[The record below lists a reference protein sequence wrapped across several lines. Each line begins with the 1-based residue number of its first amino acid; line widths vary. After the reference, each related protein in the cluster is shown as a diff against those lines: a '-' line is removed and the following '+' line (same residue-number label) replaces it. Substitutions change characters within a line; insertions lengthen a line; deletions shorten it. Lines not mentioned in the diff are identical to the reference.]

1 MEVDS
6 VFYTDRSGRVT
17 SNPLLDQLPSYQS
30 LLYRRKSSLTAGS
43 KRRGS
48 SRSRLGSSGSGKWG
62 ISTFKRREEKLK
74 SPTEQRPIRELA
86 KTMAEKRRHNTQ
98 RLEEARELSSWSHMR
113 RSTRRHLRRLK
124 DDVEEWLNSL
134 KLWRGDIHLIE
145 GMFGTGIL
153 SYFSFLRFLVM
164 LNLVIFLLMFSF
176 VMLPIII
183 APSASGNITYNIHD
197 GSECSVYPSSAR
209 RGLVIF
215 HEHITDLLSGG
226 GFLEQTYL
234 FYGYYRADKI
244 HFPNITYNL
253 PLAYLLATLAYL
265 FLSLIWIVKRSATGF
280 KQNLVQDEDR
290 FQSFCNKIFAGW
302 DFCITNANASKLKRS
317 SLLYELKTDLEEERI
332 KQKIADR
339 TRKDK
344 CRIYVIRL
352 ILNLFVIAVLAGCF
366 YSIYV
371 ATIFSQEAQ
380 MNNIKVN
387 FIVDLIYEYLPSI
400 VITLANFITPLLF
413 SIIINYEDYS
423 PAFEIRFTLMRCVFM
438 RLTSIGV
445 LLFSLWSQITK
456 CEEEPCSCGYNHVL
470 YSCWET
476 RVGQEMYKLTIFD
489 FIIIVAVTVFVEFPR
504 KLIVKH
510 CDCGLAKWWG
520 QQEFAI
526 PQNVLEIVYGQTICW
541 IGTFYSPM
549 LPAIC
554 TIKYFFIF
562 YIKKVSLINNCRPAS
577 RPFRAS
583 SSNFFFLGVLLIG
596 LALACLPVT
605 VSVAQINCSQACGPF
620 VHYNTSWE
628 VLPTTVSQLPD
639 GARTLLFALSS
650 EAFAV
655 SFFVVTCLAMFYVI
669 ALAGA
674 HKRVINQLREQLA
687 MEGRDKRF
695 LIQKL
700 CQAQK
705 VSAIRSPVSRSQPR
719 SPSYHTS
726 FSNNFDEGV
735 FLAHPP
741 PDSSTHQLRWCGTG
755 GGVLLLGSTGDTHTD
770 KMLRITIRADIGAI
784 WILFCI
790 TYSQFLTVSSD
801 DIVVACGGFVKSD
814 VEINYSLIEIKL
826 YTKQGSLKYQTDCAP
841 INGYFMIPLYDKGD
855 FVLKIEPPLGWSFEP
870 TSVDLHVDGVSD
882 ICTKEEDIN
891 FVFTGFSVSG
901 TVLSKGHLLGPAGV
915 EVRLS
920 RVGTE
925 EKLQSVVTQP
935 GGKYTFLKVL
945 PGNYDIIAAH
955 PSWTLEQSATS
966 VHVSNANAPAADHLV
981 VGGYDVSGEVRS
993 DGEPMKGVTFLLY
1006 SATVKKE
1013 DVSGCNLS
1021 PVDGADSGDSSLLY
1035 LCSALS
1041 RDDGTFIFPSLA
1053 SGEYTV
1059 VPFYRG
1065 ERITFDVAP
1074 SRMNFKVEHNSLKLE
1089 PIFRVMGFSVT
1100 GRVLNSVGGEGV
1112 PDASVSLNNQIKVI
1126 SKEDGSFRLE
1136 NMTAGTYT
1144 IRVSKDLM
1152 FFEPITVK
1160 IAPNTPQ
1167 LPDIITAGFSVCGQ
1181 ISISRLP
1188 EGMKQ
1193 QGRYKVTL
1201 THREPDKTSSKTM
1214 DSDPQGAFCFQAKPG
1229 DYSVQVLLPD
1239 MEVKAGLAL
1248 QPQALEVSLV
1258 DRPLTD
1264 LLFTQFMASV
1274 SGKVYCLASCDDLS
1288 VTLQPVSRQG
1298 ERRSVALSGSGDTL
1312 SFSFDDVLP
1321 GKYKVSIS
1329 HEEWCWKHK
1338 SMEVEVL
1345 DSDVLGVEFRQIGY
1359 ILRCSLSHAITL
1371 EFFQDGSKPE
1381 NVGVYDLSK
1390 GVNRFCLSKPGVYKV
1405 TPRSCHQ
1412 FEQDFY
1418 TYDTSAPSILTLTAV
1433 RHHMTGLITTDKILD
1448 VTVTI
1453 KSSIESEPA
1462 LVLGPLR
1469 SLEEQRLEQ
1478 QLMEIQLRRQER
1490 ERRAAEE
1497 DGGVRDD
1504 SPPIQEKAD
1513 ELTGPFHYEFSYWA
1527 RAGEKITVTPSSK
1540 ELLFYPPEV
1549 EATIT
1554 GESCPGRLVDIAGRA
1569 GLFLEGKVSPELQGV
1584 EISISE
1590 KGAAAPLITVATNEM
1605 GAYSVG
1611 PLHSD
1616 REYDISA
1623 SKEGFVLSPVEGT
1636 QGDFKAFALA
1646 GVTFKIKSEE
1656 GHPLSGV
1663 LLSLSGGQ
1671 FRSNL
1676 LTQDTGLLTFNN
1688 LSPGQYYFKPM
1699 MKEFRFE
1706 PTSQMIKVEEGQ
1718 NLNIDIT
1725 GIKTAYSCYGAV
1737 QSLSGDAERDVAV
1750 EAVGQG
1756 ECSLYSE
1763 DTVTDEEGRF
1773 RLRGLLPSCKYLIQ
1787 LRAEGNDHIERA
1799 LPSHRAIEVSSND
1812 IEGVNIIAFRQINQ
1826 FDLSGNVHT
1835 SPEHLP
1841 TLSVKLYKID
1851 NLDNPINS
1859 VSLGQSLFF
1868 HFPPLDR
1875 DGEGYVLMLYSTLS
1889 RSQYDFTLPQVSFT
1903 SNGYHKH
1910 ITLTFNPT
1918 RKVPDQD
1925 VAQGSYIALPLTL
1938 LLLLAAYNHE
1948 KVIPL
1953 LLQVVN
1959 RIQGV
1964 RSMAQ
1969 TSGDSAA
1976 LDEAKRQAKRQKA
1989 RRI

>member
-1 MEVDS
+1 
-6 VFYTDRSGRVT
+6 
-17 SNPLLDQLPSYQS
+17 
-30 LLYRRKSSLTAGS
+30 
-43 KRRGS
+43 
-48 SRSRLGSSGSGKWG
+48 
-62 ISTFKRREEKLK
+62 
-74 SPTEQRPIRELA
+74 
-86 KTMAEKRRHNTQ
+86 
-98 RLEEARELSSWSHMR
+98 
-113 RSTRRHLRRLK
+113 
-124 DDVEEWLNSL
+124 
-134 KLWRGDIHLIE
+134 
-145 GMFGTGIL
+145 
-153 SYFSFLRFLVM
+153 
-164 LNLVIFLLMFSF
+164 
-176 VMLPIII
+176 
-183 APSASGNITYNIHD
+183 
-197 GSECSVYPSSAR
+197 
-209 RGLVIF
+209 
-215 HEHITDLLSGG
+215 
-226 GFLEQTYL
+226 
-234 FYGYYRADKI
+234 
-244 HFPNITYNL
+244 
-253 PLAYLLATLAYL
+253 
-265 FLSLIWIVKRSATGF
+265 
-280 KQNLVQDEDR
+280 
-290 FQSFCNKIFAGW
+290 
-302 DFCITNANASKLKRS
+302 
-317 SLLYELKTDLEEERI
+317 
-332 KQKIADR
+332 
-339 TRKDK
+339 
-344 CRIYVIRL
+344 
-352 ILNLFVIAVLAGCF
+352 
-366 YSIYV
+366 
-371 ATIFSQEAQ
+371 
-380 MNNIKVN
+380 
-387 FIVDLIYEYLPSI
+387 
-400 VITLANFITPLLF
+400 
-413 SIIINYEDYS
+413 
-423 PAFEIRFTLMRCVFM
+423 
-438 RLTSIGV
+438 
-445 LLFSLWSQITK
+445 
-456 CEEEPCSCGYNHVL
+456 
-470 YSCWET
+470 
-476 RVGQEMYKLTIFD
+476 
-489 FIIIVAVTVFVEFPR
+489 
-504 KLIVKH
+504 
-510 CDCGLAKWWG
+510 
-520 QQEFAI
+520 
-526 PQNVLEIVYGQTICW
+526 
-541 IGTFYSPM
+541 
-549 LPAIC
+549 
-554 TIKYFFIF
+554 
-562 YIKKVSLINNCRPAS
+562 
-577 RPFRAS
+577 
-583 SSNFFFLGVLLIG
+583 
-596 LALACLPVT
+596 
-605 VSVAQINCSQACGPF
+605 
-620 VHYNTSWE
+620 
-628 VLPTTVSQLPD
+628 
-639 GARTLLFALSS
+639 
-650 EAFAV
+650 
-655 SFFVVTCLAMFYVI
+655 
-669 ALAGA
+669 
-674 HKRVINQLREQLA
+674 
-687 MEGRDKRF
+687 
-695 LIQKL
+695 
-700 CQAQK
+700 
-705 VSAIRSPVSRSQPR
+705 
-719 SPSYHTS
+719 
-726 FSNNFDEGV
+726 
-735 FLAHPP
+735 
-741 PDSSTHQLRWCGTG
+741 
-755 GGVLLLGSTGDTHTD
+755 
-770 KMLRITIRADIGAI
+770 MLRVTIRADMGAL
-784 WILFCI
+784 WVLFCI

-891 FVFTGFSVSG
+891 FVFTGFSVTG

-915 EVRLS
+915 EVKLS

-925 EKLQSVVTQP
+925 EKLQSVVTLP

-945 PGNYDIIAAH
+945 PGQYDITATH
-955 PSWTLEQSATS
+955 PSWNLEQSTTS

-993 DGEPMKGVTFLLY
+993 DGEPMKEVTFLLY
-1006 SATVKKE
+1006 SATVKRE
-1013 DVSGCNLS
+1013 DVSGCNTS
-1021 PVDGADSGDSSLLY
+1021 PVEGADSGDSSLAY

-1041 RDDGTFIFPSLA
+1041 REDGTFVFPSLA

-1100 GRVLNSVGGEGV
+1100 GRVLNTVGGEGV
-1112 PDASVSLNNQIKVI
+1112 PDATVSLNNQIKVI

-1144 IRVSKDLM
+1144 IRVHKELM

-1167 LPDIITAGFSVCGQ
+1167 LPDIVTAGFSVCGQ

-1201 THREPDKTSSKTM
+1201 THQEQDKSSSKTV

-1229 DYSVQVLLPD
+1229 DYSVHVSLPEA
-1239 MEVKAGLAL
+1239 EVKAGLAL
-1248 QPQALEVSLV
+1248 QPQALQVSLV

-1298 ERRSVALSGSGDTL
+1298 ERRAVALSGSSDTL
-1312 SFSFDDVLP
+1312 SFSFDNVLP

-1338 SMEVEVL
+1338 SVEVEVL
-1345 DSDVLGVEFRQIGY
+1345 ESDVLGVEFRQIGY

-1381 NVGVYDLSK
+1381 NVGVYNLSK

-1433 RHHMTGLITTDKILD
+1433 RHHMTGLITTDKLLD

-1469 SLEEQRLEQ
+1469 SLEEQRQEQ
-1478 QLMEIQLRRQER
+1478 QLQEIQLRRQER

-1497 DGGVRDD
+1497 DGGARDD

-1584 EISISE
+1584 EISITE
-1590 KGAAAPLITVATNEM
+1590 RGAVTPFITVATNEM
-1605 GAYSVG
+1605 GTYSVG

-1616 REYDISA
+1616 RQYDISA

-1646 GVTFKIKSEE
+1646 GVTFKIKSED

-1706 PTSQMIKVEEGQ
+1706 PASQMITVEEGQ
-1718 NLNIDIT
+1718 NLSIDIT

-1773 RLRGLLPSCKYLIQ
+1773 RLRGLLPGCRYLIQ

-1799 LPSHRAIEVSSND
+1799 LPQHRAIEVGSSD
-1812 IEGVNIIAFRQINQ
+1812 IDGVNIIAFRQINQ
-1826 FDLSGNVHT
+1826 FDLSGNVQT

-1841 TLSVKLYKID
+1841 TLSVKLYKSD

-1875 DGEGYVLMLYSTLS
+1875 DGESYVLMLHSTLS
-1889 RSQYDFTLPQVSFT
+1889 RSQYDYTLPQVTFT
-1903 SNGYHKH
+1903 SSGYHKH
-1910 ITLTFNPT
+1910 VTLTFNPT

-1969 TSGDSAA
+1969 ASGDSAA

-1989 RRI
+1989 RRT

>member
-1 MEVDS
+1 
-6 VFYTDRSGRVT
+6 
-17 SNPLLDQLPSYQS
+17 
-30 LLYRRKSSLTAGS
+30 
-43 KRRGS
+43 
-48 SRSRLGSSGSGKWG
+48 
-62 ISTFKRREEKLK
+62 
-74 SPTEQRPIRELA
+74 
-86 KTMAEKRRHNTQ
+86 
-98 RLEEARELSSWSHMR
+98 
-113 RSTRRHLRRLK
+113 
-124 DDVEEWLNSL
+124 
-134 KLWRGDIHLIE
+134 
-145 GMFGTGIL
+145 
-153 SYFSFLRFLVM
+153 
-164 LNLVIFLLMFSF
+164 
-176 VMLPIII
+176 
-183 APSASGNITYNIHD
+183 
-197 GSECSVYPSSAR
+197 
-209 RGLVIF
+209 
-215 HEHITDLLSGG
+215 
-226 GFLEQTYL
+226 
-234 FYGYYRADKI
+234 
-244 HFPNITYNL
+244 
-253 PLAYLLATLAYL
+253 
-265 FLSLIWIVKRSATGF
+265 
-280 KQNLVQDEDR
+280 
-290 FQSFCNKIFAGW
+290 
-302 DFCITNANASKLKRS
+302 
-317 SLLYELKTDLEEERI
+317 
-332 KQKIADR
+332 
-339 TRKDK
+339 
-344 CRIYVIRL
+344 
-352 ILNLFVIAVLAGCF
+352 
-366 YSIYV
+366 
-371 ATIFSQEAQ
+371 
-380 MNNIKVN
+380 
-387 FIVDLIYEYLPSI
+387 
-400 VITLANFITPLLF
+400 
-413 SIIINYEDYS
+413 
-423 PAFEIRFTLMRCVFM
+423 
-438 RLTSIGV
+438 
-445 LLFSLWSQITK
+445 
-456 CEEEPCSCGYNHVL
+456 
-470 YSCWET
+470 
-476 RVGQEMYKLTIFD
+476 
-489 FIIIVAVTVFVEFPR
+489 
-504 KLIVKH
+504 
-510 CDCGLAKWWG
+510 
-520 QQEFAI
+520 
-526 PQNVLEIVYGQTICW
+526 
-541 IGTFYSPM
+541 
-549 LPAIC
+549 
-554 TIKYFFIF
+554 
-562 YIKKVSLINNCRPAS
+562 
-577 RPFRAS
+577 
-583 SSNFFFLGVLLIG
+583 
-596 LALACLPVT
+596 
-605 VSVAQINCSQACGPF
+605 
-620 VHYNTSWE
+620 
-628 VLPTTVSQLPD
+628 
-639 GARTLLFALSS
+639 
-650 EAFAV
+650 
-655 SFFVVTCLAMFYVI
+655 
-669 ALAGA
+669 
-674 HKRVINQLREQLA
+674 
-687 MEGRDKRF
+687 
-695 LIQKL
+695 
-700 CQAQK
+700 
-705 VSAIRSPVSRSQPR
+705 
-719 SPSYHTS
+719 
-726 FSNNFDEGV
+726 
-735 FLAHPP
+735 
-741 PDSSTHQLRWCGTG
+741 
-755 GGVLLLGSTGDTHTD
+755 
-770 KMLRITIRADIGAI
+770 MLRITIRADVGAL
-784 WILFCI
+784 WVLFCI
-790 TYSQFLTVSSD
+790 TYSNFLTVSSE

-915 EVRLS
+915 EVKLTLA
-920 RVGTE
+920 GTE

-945 PGNYDIIAAH
+945 PGNYDITAAH
-955 PSWTLEQSATS
+955 PSWTLEQSTTS
-966 VHVSNANAPAADHLV
+966 VLVSNANAPAADHLV

-993 DGEPMKGVTFLLY
+993 DGEPMKEVTFLLY
-1006 SATVKKE
+1006 SAAVKKE
-1013 DVSGCNLS
+1013 
-1021 PVDGADSGDSSLLY
+1021 
-1035 LCSALS
+1035 
-1041 RDDGTFIFPSLA
+1041 
-1053 SGEYTV
+1053 

-1112 PDASVSLNNQIKVI
+1112 SDATVSLNNQIKVL

-1144 IRVSKDLM
+1144 IRVSKELM

-1181 ISISRLP
+1181 ISISHLP

-1193 QGRYKVTL
+1193 QGRYKVSL
-1201 THREPDKTSSKTM
+1201 TPPGQDSAASRTI

-1229 DYSVQVLLPD
+1229 DYSVHVSLPEA
-1239 MEVKAGLAL
+1239 EVKAGLAL

-1258 DRPLTD
+1258 DQPLTD

-1298 ERRSVALSGSGDTL
+1298 ERRTVSLPGNSDIL

-1321 GKYKVSIS
+1321 GKYKVSIT

-1338 SMEVEVL
+1338 SIEVEVL
-1345 DSDVLGVEFRQIGY
+1345 DSDVVGVEFRQIGY

-1381 NVGVYDLSK
+1381 NVGVYNLSK

-1418 TYDTSAPSILTLTAV
+1418 TYDTSAPAILTLTAV

-1469 SLEEQRLEQ
+1469 SLEEQRQEQ
-1478 QLMEIQLRRQER
+1478 QLQEIQLRRQER

-1497 DGGVRDD
+1497 DGGARDD

-1513 ELTGPFHYEFSYWA
+1513 DLTGPFHYEFSYWA

-1584 EISISE
+1584 EISITE
-1590 KGAAAPLITVATNEM
+1590 RGTAAPLITVATNEM

-1616 REYDISA
+1616 RQYDISA

-1636 QGDFKAFALA
+1636 LGDFKAFALA
-1646 GVTFKIKSEE
+1646 GVTFKIKSED
-1656 GHPLSGV
+1656 GIPLSGV

-1676 LTQDTGLLTFNN
+1676 VTQDTGLLTFNN

-1706 PTSQMIKVEEGQ
+1706 PASQMITVEEGQ
-1718 NLNIDIT
+1718 SLNIDIT

-1773 RLRGLLPSCKYLIQ
+1773 RLRGLLPGCKYLIQ

-1799 LPSHRAIEVSSND
+1799 LPQHRAIEVGSND

-1835 SPEHLP
+1835 SPEHLA
-1841 TLSVKLYKID
+1841 TLSVKLYKSD

-1868 HFPPLDR
+1868 NFPPLDR
-1875 DGEGYVLMLYSTLS
+1875 DGESYVLMLYSTLS
-1889 RSQYDFTLPQVSFT
+1889 RSQYDFTLPQVTFT

-1910 ITLTFNPT
+1910 VTLTFNPT

-1953 LLQVVN
+1953 LLQMVN

-1969 TSGDSAA
+1969 VSGDNAA

-1989 RRI
+1989 RRT

>member
-6 VFYTDRSGRVT
+6 VFYTDRSGRVS

-30 LLYRRKSSLTAGS
+30 LLYRRKSSTAGT
-43 KRRGS
+43 KRRSS
-48 SRSRLGSSGSGKWG
+48 SRGRIGSSGSGKWG
-62 ISTFKRREEKLK
+62 VGTISRRQEKQKSQTEE
-74 SPTEQRPIRELA
+74 RPIRELPR
-86 KTMAEKRRHNTQ
+86 TMAEKRRDNTQ
-98 RLEEARELSSWSHMR
+98 RLEEDRELSSWKQLEH
-113 RSTRRHLRRLK
+113 STCRHLRRLR
-124 DDVEEWLNSL
+124 DDVHQWLGSL

-164 LNLVIFLLMFSF
+164 LNLIIFVLMFSF
-176 VMLPIII
+176 VILPIII
-183 APSASGNITYNIHD
+183 APNVSGNITYNLNL

-244 HFPNITYNL
+244 HFSNSTYNL
-253 PLAYLLATLAYL
+253 PLAYLLVTIAYL
-265 FLSLIWIVKRSATGF
+265 FFSLIWIVKRSATGF
-280 KQNLVQDEDR
+280 KRNLVQDEDR

-302 DFCITNANASKLKRS
+302 DFCITNENAVRLKRS
-317 SLLYELKTDLEEERI
+317 SLLYELRTDLEEERI
-332 KQKIADR
+332 KQKIAER
-339 TRKDK
+339 TRKER
-344 CRIYVIRL
+344 CRIYLIRL
-352 ILNLFVIAVLAGCF
+352 ILNLFVIGVLIGCF
-366 YSIYV
+366 YSIYR
-371 ATIFSQEAQ
+371 ATIFSQKVQ
-380 MNNIKVN
+380 MDNNKDN

-413 SIIINYEDYS
+413 SAIINYEDYS

-456 CEEEPCSCGYNHVL
+456 CEKEPCLCGYNHVL

-489 FIIIVAVTVFVEFPR
+489 FIIIFAVTVFVEFPR
-504 KLIVKH
+504 KLIVQH
-510 CDCGLAKWWG
+510 CDCGLAKWFG

-554 TIKYFFIF
+554 TMKYFFIF
-562 YIKKVSLINNCRPAS
+562 YIKKVSLMNNCRPAT

-583 SSNFFFLGVLLIG
+583 SSNFFFLVVLLIG
-596 LALACLPVT
+596 LALACLPVSF
-605 VSVAQINCSQACGPF
+605 SVAQINSSQACGPF
-620 VHYNTSWE
+620 VNYTTSWE
-628 VLPTTVSQLPD
+628 VLPNTVSELPH
-639 GARTLLFALSS
+639 GIKTLLFALSS

-655 SFFVVTCLAMFYVI
+655 SFFVVTCLIMFYVI

-674 HKRVINQLREQLA
+674 HKRVINQLREQLVV
-687 MEGRDKRF
+687 EGRDKRF

-700 CQAQK
+700 CQAQRLT
-705 VSAIRSPVSRSQPR
+705 AIKSPGSKSQPR

-726 FSNNFDEGV
+726 FSNNFNESV
-735 FLAHPP
+735 FLAHSP
-741 PDSSTHQLRWCGTG
+741 PDSSTHRP
-755 GGVLLLGSTGDTHTD
+755 LLGA
-770 KMLRITIRADIGAI
+770 LRSASD
-784 WILFCI
+784 
-790 TYSQFLTVSSD
+790 SSSA
-801 DIVVACGGFVKSD
+801 VVACGGFVKSD

-901 TVLSKGHLLGPAGV
+901 TVLSKGHPLGPAGV
-915 EVRLS
+915 EVKLT
-920 RVGTE
+920 RVGTG
-925 EKLQSVVTQP
+925 EKLQSVVTKP

-945 PGNYDIIAAH
+945 PGNYDITASH

-966 VHVSNANAPAADHLV
+966 VVVSNANAPAAENLV

-993 DGEPMKGVTFLLY
+993 DGEPMKEVTFLLY
-1006 SATVKKE
+1006 SATVQKE
-1013 DVSGCNLS
+1013 DVGGCNTS
-1021 PVDGADSGDSSLLY
+1021 PVEGADPGDSSLLY

-1041 RDDGTFIFPSLA
+1041 REDGTFVFLSLA

-1100 GRVLNSVGGEGV
+1100 GRVLNSDGGEGV
-1112 PDASVSLNNQIKVI
+1112 PDATVSLNNQIKVI
-1126 SKEDGSFRLE
+1126 SNEEGSFRLE

-1144 IRVSKDLM
+1144 IRVTKELM

-1181 ISISRLP
+1181 ISVSRLP

-1201 THREPDKTSSKTM
+1201 TQQGQDKASSKTV

-1229 DYSVQVLLPD
+1229 DYSVHVSLPEA
-1239 MEVKAGLAL
+1239 EVKAGLAL

-1298 ERRSVALSGSGDTL
+1298 ERRTVALSGSNDIL
-1312 SFSFDDVLP
+1312 SFSLEDVLP
-1321 GKYKVSIS
+1321 GKYKVSIT

-1345 DSDVLGVEFRQIGY
+1345 DSDVVGVEFRQIGY

-1381 NVGVYDLSK
+1381 NVGVYNLSK

-1448 VTVTI
+1448 VTITI

-1462 LVLGPLR
+1462 L
-1469 SLEEQRLEQ
+1469 
-1478 QLMEIQLRRQER
+1478 ER

-1497 DGGVRDD
+1497 EGGARDD
-1504 SPPIQEKAD
+1504 SPPIQEKAGD
-1513 ELTGPFHYEFSYWA
+1513 LTGPFHYEFSYWA

-1569 GLFLEGKVSPELQGV
+1569 GLFLAGKVSPELQGV
-1584 EISISE
+1584 EISITE
-1590 KGAAAPLITVATNEM
+1590 RGAAAPLITVGTNEM

-1616 REYDISA
+1616 RQYDISA

-1636 QGDFKAFALA
+1636 VGDFKAFALA
-1646 GVTFKIKSEE
+1646 GVTFKIRSED
-1656 GHPLSGV
+1656 GIPLSGV

-1706 PTSQMIKVEEGQ
+1706 PASQMIAVEEGQ
-1718 NLNIDIT
+1718 NLSIDIT

-1750 EAVGQG
+1750 EAVGQAD
-1756 ECSLYSE
+1756 CSIYSE

-1773 RLRGLLPSCKYLIQ
+1773 RLRGLLPGCKYLIQ

-1799 LPSHRAIEVSSND
+1799 LPQYRAVEVGSND

-1835 SPEHLP
+1835 SPEHLA
-1841 TLSVKLYKID
+1841 TLSVKLYKSD
-1851 NLDNPINS
+1851 NMDNPINS
-1859 VSLGQSLFF
+1859 ISLGQSLFF
-1868 HFPPLDR
+1868 NFPPLDR
-1875 DGEGYVLMLYSTLS
+1875 DGE
-1889 RSQYDFTLPQVSFT
+1889 
-1903 SNGYHKH
+1903 
-1910 ITLTFNPT
+1910 
-1918 RKVPDQD
+1918 
-1925 VAQGSYIALPLTL
+1925 
-1938 LLLLAAYNHE
+1938 
-1948 KVIPL
+1948 
-1953 LLQVVN
+1953 
-1959 RIQGV
+1959 
-1964 RSMAQ
+1964 
-1969 TSGDSAA
+1969 
-1976 LDEAKRQAKRQKA
+1976 
-1989 RRI
+1989 

>member
-6 VFYTDRSGRVT
+6 VFYTDRNGPVT

-30 LLYRRKSSLTAGS
+30 LLYRRKPSAGGS
-43 KRRGS
+43 KRRHS
-48 SRSRLGSSGSGKWG
+48 SRGRLGSSGSGKWVANT
-62 ISTFKRREEKLK
+62 ISRQEEKQKLEVK
-74 SPTEQRPIRELA
+74 PIRELA
-86 KTMAEKRRHNTQ
+86 KPMAEKRRDNTQ
-98 RLEEARELSSWSHMR
+98 RLAETQELSSWSQFR
-113 RSTRRHLRRLK
+113 RSARRFLRRFK
-124 DDVEEWLNSL
+124 EDGEEWLDSV
-134 KLWRGDIHLIE
+134 KLWRSDIHLIE
-145 GMFGTGIL
+145 GMFGTGIQ

-164 LNLVIFLLMFSF
+164 LNLIIFLLMFSF
-176 VMLPIII
+176 VMLPIIV
-183 APSASGNITYNIHD
+183 APHATGNISYNQND
-197 GSECSVYPSSAR
+197 GSACSVYPSSAR

-215 HEHITDLLSGG
+215 HEHIADLLSGG

-244 HFPNITYNL
+244 VFPNATYNL
-253 PLAYLLATLAYL
+253 ALAYLLVTVAYL

-280 KQNLVQDEDR
+280 KRNLVQDADR

-302 DFCITNANASKLKRS
+302 DFCITNENAAKLKRS
-317 SLLYELKTDLEEERI
+317 SLLYELRTDLEEERI

-339 TRKDK
+339 TRKEK
-344 CRIYVIRL
+344 CRIYLIRL
-352 ILNLFVIAVLAGCF
+352 LLNLFVIAVLAACF
-366 YSIYV
+366 YSIYM
-371 ATIFSQEAQ
+371 ATIFSQQEQ
-380 MNNIKVN
+380 MNNIKEN
-387 FIVDLIYEYLPSI
+387 FLVDLIYEYLPSI
-400 VITLANFITPLLF
+400 VITMANFITPLLF
-413 SIIINYEDYS
+413 SVIISFEDYS

-456 CEEEPCSCGYNHVL
+456 CKEESCICGYNHLL

-489 FIIIVAVTVFVEFPR
+489 FIIIAAATIFVEFPR
-504 KLIVKH
+504 KLIVRH

-562 YIKKVSLINNCRPAS
+562 YIKKVSLINNCRPAT

-583 SSNFFFLGVLLIG
+583 SSHFFFLGVLLIG
-596 LALACLPVT
+596 LALACLPVI
-605 VSVAQINCSQACGPF
+605 VSVAHLNCSQACGPF
-620 VHYNTSWE
+620 VNYTTSWE
-628 VLPTTVSQLPD
+628 VLPTTVSELPK
-639 GARTLLFALSS
+639 GLQSLLNALSS

-674 HKRVINQLREQLA
+674 HKRVINQLREQLV

-705 VSAIRSPVSRSQPR
+705 VAAVRSPVSNPR
-719 SPSYHTS
+719 SSSSSSYHTS
-726 FSNNFDEGV
+726 FSNNFNERL
-735 FLAHPP
+735 FLAHPT
-741 PDSSTHQLRWCGTG
+741 PDSATHRLSWGGTG
-755 GGVLLLGSTGDTHTD
+755 GSVLLLGSATD
-770 KMLRITIRADIGAI
+770 QSAKMLRITIRADFGAL
-784 WILFCI
+784 WVLLCI
-790 TYSQFLTVSSD
+790 TYSQFMTASSD

-841 INGYFMIPLYDKGD
+841 INGYFMIPIYDKGD
-855 FVLKIEPPLGWSFEP
+855 FLLKIEPPLGWSFEP

-891 FVFTGFSVSG
+891 FVFTGFSVTG

-915 EVRLS
+915 EVLLTRA
-920 RVGTE
+920 GTE
-925 EKLQSVVTQP
+925 EKLQSVVTQS
-935 GGKYTFLKVL
+935 GGKYTFVQVL
-945 PGNYDIIAAH
+945 PGNYDITAAH
-955 PSWTLEQSATS
+955 PSWTLEKSATS
-966 VHVSNANAPAADHLV
+966 VYVSNANAPAADHLV
-981 VGGYDVSGEVRS
+981 VGGYDVTGEVRS
-993 DGEPMKGVTFLLY
+993 DGEPMKEVTFLLY

-1013 DVSGCNLS
+1013 DVSGCNAS
-1021 PVDGADSGDSSLLY
+1021 PVERADAGDSSLSY
-1035 LCSALS
+1035 ICSALS
-1041 RDDGTFIFPSLA
+1041 QDDGTFAFPSLA

-1074 SRMNFKVEHNSLKLE
+1074 SRMDFKVEHNSLKLE

-1100 GRVLNSVGGEGV
+1100 GRVLHGLEGEGV
-1112 PDASVSLNNQIKVI
+1112 PDASVSINNQIKVTTR
-1126 SKEDGSFRLE
+1126 EDGSFRLE

-1144 IRVSKDLM
+1144 IRVNKELM

-1160 IAPNTPQ
+1160 IAPSTPQ

-1181 ISISRLP
+1181 ISLSRLP

-1201 THREPDKTSSKTM
+1201 KHQDQDKTSRKTVE
-1214 DSDPQGAFCFQAKPG
+1214 SDPQGVFCFQAKPG
-1229 DYSVQVLLPD
+1229 DYSVHVSLPESE
-1239 MEVKAGLAL
+1239 MKAGLAL
-1248 QPQALEVSLV
+1248 QPQELQVSLV

-1274 SGKVYCLASCDDLS
+1274 SGKVHCLASCDDLS

-1298 ERRSVALSGSGDTL
+1298 ERRSVTLPGSGDTL
-1312 SFSFDDVLP
+1312 SFSFDNVLP

-1338 SMEVEVL
+1338 SVEVDVL
-1345 DSDVLGVEFRQIGY
+1345 DADVLGVEFRQIGY

-1381 NVGVYDLSK
+1381 NVGVYNLSK

-1433 RHHMTGLITTDKILD
+1433 RHHMTGIITTDKRLD
-1448 VTVTI
+1448 VTITI

-1469 SLEEQRLEQ
+1469 SLEEQRHEQ
-1478 QLMEIQLRRQER
+1478 QLHEIDMRRQER

-1497 DGGVRDD
+1497 DGGARDD
-1504 SPPIQEKAD
+1504 GPPIQEKAD
-1513 ELTGPFHYEFSYWA
+1513 ELTGPFHYDFSHWA

-1554 GESCPGRLVDIAGRA
+1554 GESCPGRLVEIVGRA
-1569 GLFLEGKVSPELQGV
+1569 GLFLAGKVTPELQGV

-1590 KGAAAPLITVATNEM
+1590 RGSSTPLITVATNEL

-1616 REYDISA
+1616 RQYDIGA

-1646 GVTFKIKSEE
+1646 GVTFMIKSED
-1656 GHPLSGV
+1656 GVPLAGV
-1663 LLSLSGGQ
+1663 LLSLSGAQ

-1706 PTSQMIKVEEGQ
+1706 PASQMITVEEGQ
-1718 NLNIDIT
+1718 SLSIDVT

-1750 EAVGQG
+1750 EAVGQD

-1773 RLRGLLPSCKYLIQ
+1773 RLRGLLPGCKYLVQ

-1799 LPSHRAIEVSSND
+1799 LPQHRSVEVGSSD
-1812 IEGVNIIAFRQINQ
+1812 IEGVNIIAFRQISQ

-1835 SPEHLP
+1835 SPEYLP
-1841 TLSVKLYKID
+1841 TLSVKLYRSD
-1851 NLDNPINS
+1851 NPDNPIHS

-1875 DGEGYVLMLYSTLS
+1875 DGETFVLMLYSTLS
-1889 RSQYDFTLPQVSFT
+1889 RTQYDFTLPQVTFT
-1903 SNGYHKH
+1903 SSGYHKH

-1953 LLQVVN
+1953 LLQAAS

-1964 RSMAQ
+1964 RTMAQ
-1969 TSGDSAA
+1969 ASGDGAA
-1976 LDEAKRQAKRQKA
+1976 LEDAKRQAKRQKA
-1989 RRI
+1989 RRT

>member
-1 MEVDS
+1 MCHF
-6 VFYTDRSGRVT
+6 VF
-17 SNPLLDQLPSYQS
+17 Q
-30 LLYRRKSSLTAGS
+30 
-43 KRRGS
+43 
-48 SRSRLGSSGSGKWG
+48 
-62 ISTFKRREEKLK
+62 
-74 SPTEQRPIRELA
+74 
-86 KTMAEKRRHNTQ
+86 
-98 RLEEARELSSWSHMR
+98 
-113 RSTRRHLRRLK
+113 
-124 DDVEEWLNSL
+124 
-134 KLWRGDIHLIE
+134 
-145 GMFGTGIL
+145 
-153 SYFSFLRFLVM
+153 
-164 LNLVIFLLMFSF
+164 
-176 VMLPIII
+176 
-183 APSASGNITYNIHD
+183 
-197 GSECSVYPSSAR
+197 
-209 RGLVIF
+209 
-215 HEHITDLLSGG
+215 
-226 GFLEQTYL
+226 
-234 FYGYYRADKI
+234 
-244 HFPNITYNL
+244 
-253 PLAYLLATLAYL
+253 
-265 FLSLIWIVKRSATGF
+265 
-280 KQNLVQDEDR
+280 
-290 FQSFCNKIFAGW
+290 
-302 DFCITNANASKLKRS
+302 
-317 SLLYELKTDLEEERI
+317 
-332 KQKIADR
+332 
-339 TRKDK
+339 
-344 CRIYVIRL
+344 
-352 ILNLFVIAVLAGCF
+352 
-366 YSIYV
+366 
-371 ATIFSQEAQ
+371 
-380 MNNIKVN
+380 
-387 FIVDLIYEYLPSI
+387 
-400 VITLANFITPLLF
+400 
-413 SIIINYEDYS
+413 
-423 PAFEIRFTLMRCVFM
+423 
-438 RLTSIGV
+438 
-445 LLFSLWSQITK
+445 
-456 CEEEPCSCGYNHVL
+456 
-470 YSCWET
+470 
-476 RVGQEMYKLTIFD
+476 
-489 FIIIVAVTVFVEFPR
+489 
-504 KLIVKH
+504 
-510 CDCGLAKWWG
+510 
-520 QQEFAI
+520 
-526 PQNVLEIVYGQTICW
+526 
-541 IGTFYSPM
+541 
-549 LPAIC
+549 
-554 TIKYFFIF
+554 
-562 YIKKVSLINNCRPAS
+562 
-577 RPFRAS
+577 
-583 SSNFFFLGVLLIG
+583 
-596 LALACLPVT
+596 
-605 VSVAQINCSQACGPF
+605 
-620 VHYNTSWE
+620 
-628 VLPTTVSQLPD
+628 
-639 GARTLLFALSS
+639 
-650 EAFAV
+650 
-655 SFFVVTCLAMFYVI
+655 
-669 ALAGA
+669 
-674 HKRVINQLREQLA
+674 
-687 MEGRDKRF
+687 EGRDKRF

-700 CQAQK
+700 CQAQRL
-705 VSAIRSPVSRSQPR
+705 SAVKSP
-719 SPSYHTS
+719 
-726 FSNNFDEGV
+726 
-735 FLAHPP
+735 
-741 PDSSTHQLRWCGTG
+741 
-755 GGVLLLGSTGDTHTD
+755 
-770 KMLRITIRADIGAI
+770 
-784 WILFCI
+784 
-790 TYSQFLTVSSD
+790 FLTVSSD

-901 TVLSKGHLLGPAGV
+901 M
-915 EVRLS
+915 VRFVHNLM
-920 RVGTE
+920 
-925 EKLQSVVTQP
+925 SVITQP
-935 GGKYTFLKVL
+935 GGKYTFFKVL
-945 PGNYDIIAAH
+945 PGNYDITASH

-966 VHVSNANAPAADHLV
+966 VHVSNANAPATDHLV

-993 DGEPMKGVTFLLY
+993 DGEPMKEVTFLLY
-1006 SATVKKE
+1006 SATVKRE
-1013 DVSGCNLS
+1013 DVSGCNTS
-1021 PVDGADSGDSSLLY
+1021 PVEGADSGDSSLVY

-1041 RDDGTFIFPSLA
+1041 REDGTFIFPSLA

-1112 PDASVSLNNQIKVI
+1112 SDATVSLNNQIKVV

-1144 IRVSKDLM
+1144 IRVNKDLM

-1201 THREPDKTSSKTM
+1201 THQNQDKASSRTI

-1229 DYSVQVLLPD
+1229 DYSVHVSLPEA
-1239 MEVKAGLAL
+1239 EVK
-1248 QPQALEVSLV
+1248 EVSLV
-1258 DRPLTD
+1258 DQPLTD

-1298 ERRSVALSGSGDTL
+1298 ERRMVALSGSSDIL
-1312 SFSFDDVLP
+1312 SFSFDNVLP

-1345 DSDVLGVEFRQIGY
+1345 DSDIVGVEFRQIGY

-1381 NVGVYDLSK
+1381 NVGMYNLSK

-1469 SLEEQRLEQ
+1469 SLEEQRQEQ
-1478 QLMEIQLRRQER
+1478 QLQEIQLRRQER
-1490 ERRAAEE
+1490 S
-1497 DGGVRDD
+1497 VV
-1504 SPPIQEKAD
+1504 PPIQEKAD

-1540 ELLFYPPEV
+1540 ELLFYPPEI

-1554 GESCPGRLVDIAGRA
+1554 GESCPGRLVDITGRA

-1584 EISISE
+1584 EISITE
-1590 KGAAAPLITVATNEM
+1590 RGAATPLITVATNEM

-1616 REYDISA
+1616 RQYDISA

-1646 GVTFKIKSEE
+1646 GVTFKIKSED
-1656 GHPLSGV
+1656 GQPLSGV

-1706 PTSQMIKVEEGQ
+1706 PASQMITVEEGQ
-1718 NLNIDIT
+1718 NLSIDIT

-1773 RLRGLLPSCKYLIQ
+1773 RLRGLLPGCKYLIQ

-1799 LPSHRAIEVSSND
+1799 LPQHRAIEVGSSD

-1826 FDLSGNVHT
+1826 FDLSGNVIT
-1835 SPEHLP
+1835 TPEHLP
-1841 TLSVKLYKID
+1841 TLSVKLYKSD

-1875 DGEGYVLMLYSTLS
+1875 DGETYVLMLYSTLS

-1903 SNGYHKH
+1903 STGYHKH
-1910 ITLTFNPT
+1910 VTLTFNPT

-1953 LLQVVN
+1953 LLQVMN

-1969 TSGDSAA
+1969 TSGESAA

-1989 RRI
+1989 RRT

>member
-1 MEVDS
+1 MTGS
-6 VFYTDRSGRVT
+6 IT
-17 SNPLLDQLPSYQS
+17 SQS
-30 LLYRRKSSLTAGS
+30 
-43 KRRGS
+43 
-48 SRSRLGSSGSGKWG
+48 
-62 ISTFKRREEKLK
+62 E
-74 SPTEQRPIRELA
+74 
-86 KTMAEKRRHNTQ
+86 
-98 RLEEARELSSWSHMR
+98 
-113 RSTRRHLRRLK
+113 
-124 DDVEEWLNSL
+124 
-134 KLWRGDIHLIE
+134 
-145 GMFGTGIL
+145 
-153 SYFSFLRFLVM
+153 
-164 LNLVIFLLMFSF
+164 
-176 VMLPIII
+176 
-183 APSASGNITYNIHD
+183 
-197 GSECSVYPSSAR
+197 
-209 RGLVIF
+209 
-215 HEHITDLLSGG
+215 
-226 GFLEQTYL
+226 
-234 FYGYYRADKI
+234 
-244 HFPNITYNL
+244 
-253 PLAYLLATLAYL
+253 
-265 FLSLIWIVKRSATGF
+265 
-280 KQNLVQDEDR
+280 
-290 FQSFCNKIFAGW
+290 
-302 DFCITNANASKLKRS
+302 
-317 SLLYELKTDLEEERI
+317 
-332 KQKIADR
+332 
-339 TRKDK
+339 
-344 CRIYVIRL
+344 
-352 ILNLFVIAVLAGCF
+352 
-366 YSIYV
+366 
-371 ATIFSQEAQ
+371 
-380 MNNIKVN
+380 
-387 FIVDLIYEYLPSI
+387 
-400 VITLANFITPLLF
+400 
-413 SIIINYEDYS
+413 
-423 PAFEIRFTLMRCVFM
+423 
-438 RLTSIGV
+438 
-445 LLFSLWSQITK
+445 
-456 CEEEPCSCGYNHVL
+456 
-470 YSCWET
+470 
-476 RVGQEMYKLTIFD
+476 
-489 FIIIVAVTVFVEFPR
+489 
-504 KLIVKH
+504 
-510 CDCGLAKWWG
+510 
-520 QQEFAI
+520 
-526 PQNVLEIVYGQTICW
+526 
-541 IGTFYSPM
+541 
-549 LPAIC
+549 
-554 TIKYFFIF
+554 
-562 YIKKVSLINNCRPAS
+562 
-577 RPFRAS
+577 
-583 SSNFFFLGVLLIG
+583 
-596 LALACLPVT
+596 
-605 VSVAQINCSQACGPF
+605 
-620 VHYNTSWE
+620 
-628 VLPTTVSQLPD
+628 
-639 GARTLLFALSS
+639 
-650 EAFAV
+650 
-655 SFFVVTCLAMFYVI
+655 
-669 ALAGA
+669 
-674 HKRVINQLREQLA
+674 
-687 MEGRDKRF
+687 
-695 LIQKL
+695 
-700 CQAQK
+700 
-705 VSAIRSPVSRSQPR
+705 
-719 SPSYHTS
+719 
-726 FSNNFDEGV
+726 
-735 FLAHPP
+735 PP
-741 PDSSTHQLRWCGTG
+741 PQP
-755 GGVLLLGSTGDTHTD
+755 VN
-770 KMLRITIRADIGAI
+770 M
-784 WILFCI
+784 
-790 TYSQFLTVSSD
+790 FLTVSSD

-814 VEINYSLIEIKL
+814 VEINYSLIE
-826 YTKQGSLKYQTDCAP
+826 
-841 INGYFMIPLYDKGD
+841 GD

-870 TSVDLHVDGVSD
+870 TSVDLHVDGVND

-901 TVLSKGHLLGPAGV
+901 TVLSKGHLMGPAGV
-915 EVRLS
+915 EVKLS
-920 RVGTE
+920 RVETE
-925 EKLQSVVTQP
+925 EKLQTVVTQP
-935 GGKYTFLKVL
+935 GGKYTFFKVL
-945 PGNYDIIAAH
+945 PGNYDITASH
-955 PSWTLEQSATS
+955 PSWTLEQSTTS
-966 VHVSNANAPAADHLV
+966 VHVSNANAPAAAHLV

-993 DGEPMKGVTFLLY
+993 DGEPMKEVTFLLY

-1013 DVSGCNLS
+1013 DISGCNTS
-1021 PVDGADSGDSSLLY
+1021 PVEGADSGDSALVY

-1041 RDDGTFIFPSLA
+1041 REDGTFSFPSLA

-1112 PDASVSLNNQIKVI
+1112 PDATVSINNQIKVLT
-1126 SKEDGSFRLE
+1126 KEDGSFRLE

-1144 IRVSKDLM
+1144 IRVNKELM
-1152 FFEPITVK
+1152 LFDPITVK

-1201 THREPDKTSSKTM
+1201 THQGQDRASRTI
-1214 DSDPQGAFCFQAKPG
+1214 DSDPQGGFCFQTKPG
-1229 DYSVQVLLPD
+1229 DYSVHVTLPD
-1239 MEVKAGLAL
+1239 AEVKAGLAL
-1248 QPQALEVSLV
+1248 QPHALEVSLV

-1274 SGKVYCLASCDDLS
+1274 SGKIYCLASCDDLS

-1298 ERRSVALSGSGDTL
+1298 ERRAVALSGSSDIL
-1312 SFSFDDVLP
+1312 SFSFPNILP

-1381 NVGVYDLSK
+1381 NVGVYNLSK

-1418 TYDTSAPSILTLTAV
+1418 TYDTAQYPHPYRCTASHDCHHQCPPPMSV
-1433 RHHMTGLITTDKILD
+1433 R
-1448 VTVTI
+1448 
-1453 KSSIESEPA
+1453 SSIESEPA

-1478 QLMEIQLRRQER
+1478 QLQEIQLRRQER

-1497 DGGVRDD
+1497 DTD
-1504 SPPIQEKAD
+1504 SPPIQEKPD

-1554 GESCPGRLVDIAGRA
+1554 GESCPGRLVDIIGRA
-1569 GLFLEGKVSPELQGV
+1569 GLFLMGKVSPELQGV
-1584 EISISE
+1584 EISITE

-1616 REYDISA
+1616 RQYDITA

-1646 GVTFKIKSEE
+1646 GVTFRIKSED
-1656 GHPLSGV
+1656 GQPLSGV

-1706 PTSQMIKVEEGQ
+1706 PASQMITVEEGQ
-1718 NLNIDIT
+1718 NLSIDIS

-1773 RLRGLLPSCKYLIQ
+1773 RLRGLLPGCKYLIQ

-1799 LPSHRAIEVSSND
+1799 LPQHRAIEVGSTD

-1826 FDLSGNVHT
+1826 FDLSGNVIT

-1841 TLSVKLYKID
+1841 TLSVKLYKSD
-1851 NLDNPINS
+1851 NLDNPISS

-1875 DGEGYVLMLYSTLS
+1875 DGESYVLMLYSTLS

-1903 SNGYHKH
+1903 LRGATIS
-1910 ITLTFNPT
+1910 TSRSPSTP
-1918 RKVPDQD
+1918 PW
-1925 VAQGSYIALPLTL
+1925 S
-1938 LLLLAAYNHE
+1938 
-1948 KVIPL
+1948 
-1953 LLQVVN
+1953 N

-1969 TSGDSAA
+1969 ASGDSAA

-1989 RRI
+1989 RRT

>member
-1 MEVDS
+1 
-6 VFYTDRSGRVT
+6 
-17 SNPLLDQLPSYQS
+17 
-30 LLYRRKSSLTAGS
+30 
-43 KRRGS
+43 
-48 SRSRLGSSGSGKWG
+48 
-62 ISTFKRREEKLK
+62 
-74 SPTEQRPIRELA
+74 
-86 KTMAEKRRHNTQ
+86 
-98 RLEEARELSSWSHMR
+98 
-113 RSTRRHLRRLK
+113 
-124 DDVEEWLNSL
+124 
-134 KLWRGDIHLIE
+134 
-145 GMFGTGIL
+145 
-153 SYFSFLRFLVM
+153 
-164 LNLVIFLLMFSF
+164 
-176 VMLPIII
+176 
-183 APSASGNITYNIHD
+183 
-197 GSECSVYPSSAR
+197 
-209 RGLVIF
+209 
-215 HEHITDLLSGG
+215 
-226 GFLEQTYL
+226 
-234 FYGYYRADKI
+234 
-244 HFPNITYNL
+244 
-253 PLAYLLATLAYL
+253 
-265 FLSLIWIVKRSATGF
+265 
-280 KQNLVQDEDR
+280 
-290 FQSFCNKIFAGW
+290 
-302 DFCITNANASKLKRS
+302 
-317 SLLYELKTDLEEERI
+317 
-332 KQKIADR
+332 
-339 TRKDK
+339 
-344 CRIYVIRL
+344 
-352 ILNLFVIAVLAGCF
+352 
-366 YSIYV
+366 
-371 ATIFSQEAQ
+371 
-380 MNNIKVN
+380 
-387 FIVDLIYEYLPSI
+387 
-400 VITLANFITPLLF
+400 
-413 SIIINYEDYS
+413 
-423 PAFEIRFTLMRCVFM
+423 
-438 RLTSIGV
+438 
-445 LLFSLWSQITK
+445 
-456 CEEEPCSCGYNHVL
+456 
-470 YSCWET
+470 
-476 RVGQEMYKLTIFD
+476 
-489 FIIIVAVTVFVEFPR
+489 
-504 KLIVKH
+504 
-510 CDCGLAKWWG
+510 
-520 QQEFAI
+520 
-526 PQNVLEIVYGQTICW
+526 
-541 IGTFYSPM
+541 
-549 LPAIC
+549 
-554 TIKYFFIF
+554 
-562 YIKKVSLINNCRPAS
+562 
-577 RPFRAS
+577 
-583 SSNFFFLGVLLIG
+583 
-596 LALACLPVT
+596 
-605 VSVAQINCSQACGPF
+605 
-620 VHYNTSWE
+620 
-628 VLPTTVSQLPD
+628 
-639 GARTLLFALSS
+639 
-650 EAFAV
+650 
-655 SFFVVTCLAMFYVI
+655 
-669 ALAGA
+669 
-674 HKRVINQLREQLA
+674 
-687 MEGRDKRF
+687 
-695 LIQKL
+695 
-700 CQAQK
+700 
-705 VSAIRSPVSRSQPR
+705 
-719 SPSYHTS
+719 
-726 FSNNFDEGV
+726 
-735 FLAHPP
+735 
-741 PDSSTHQLRWCGTG
+741 
-755 GGVLLLGSTGDTHTD
+755 
-770 KMLRITIRADIGAI
+770 MLRVTIRADMGSL
-784 WILFCI
+784 WVLSFVL
-790 TYSQFLTVSSD
+790 YSQLLAASSD

-855 FVLKIEPPLGWSFEP
+855 FVLKIEPPVGWSFEP

-915 EVRLS
+915 EIKLS
-920 RVGTE
+920 RAGTE
-925 EKLQSVVTQP
+925 EKLQSVVTQS
-935 GGKYTFLKVL
+935 GGKYTFYKVL
-945 PGNYDIIAAH
+945 PGNYDITASH
-955 PSWTLEQSATS
+955 PSWTLDATS
-966 VHVSNANAPAADHLV
+966 VQVSNANAPATDHLV

-993 DGEPMKGVTFLLY
+993 DGEPMKEVTFLLY
-1006 SATVKKE
+1006 SATVKRE
-1013 DVSGCNLS
+1013 DVSGCNTS
-1021 PVDGADSGDSSLLY
+1021 PVEGADSGDSSLVY
-1035 LCSALS
+1035 LCSTLS
-1041 RDDGTFIFPSLA
+1041 REDGTFIFPSLA

-1074 SRMNFKVEHNSLKLE
+1074 SRMNFIVEHNSLKLE

-1112 PDASVSLNNQIKVI
+1112 TDATVSLNNQIKVV

-1144 IRVSKDLM
+1144 IRVSKELM
-1152 FFEPITVK
+1152 FFEPVTVK

-1181 ISISRLP
+1181 ISITQLP

-1193 QGRYKVTL
+1193 KGRYKVTL
-1201 THREPDKTSSKTM
+1201 THQGQDKTSSRTVE
-1214 DSDPQGAFCFQAKPG
+1214 SDPQGAFCFQAKPG
-1229 DYSVQVLLPD
+1229 DYSVQVSLPEV
-1239 MEVKAGLAL
+1239 EVKAGLAL

-1264 LLFTQFMASV
+1264 LIFTQFMASV

-1298 ERRSVALSGSGDTL
+1298 ERRTVTLSGNNDIL
-1312 SFSFDDVLP
+1312 SFSFDNVLP

-1338 SMEVEVL
+1338 SVEVEVL
-1345 DSDVLGVEFRQIGY
+1345 DSDILGVEFRQIGY

-1381 NVGVYDLSK
+1381 NVGMYNLSK

-1433 RHHMTGLITTDKILD
+1433 RHHMTGLITTDKLLD

-1478 QLMEIQLRRQER
+1478 QLQEIQLRRQER

-1497 DGGVRDD
+1497 VGGARDD

-1513 ELTGPFHYEFSYWA
+1513 ELTGPFHFEFSYWA
-1527 RAGEKITVTPSSK
+1527 RAGEKVTVTPSSK

-1554 GESCPGRLVDIAGRA
+1554 GESCPGRLVDITGRA
-1569 GLFLEGKVSPELQGV
+1569 GLFLEGQVSPELQGV

-1590 KGAAAPLITVATNEM
+1590 RGAAAPLITVATNEM

-1616 REYDISA
+1616 RQYDISA
-1623 SKEGFVLSPVEGT
+1623 NKEGFVLSPVEGT

-1646 GVTFKIKSEE
+1646 GVTFKIKSED
-1656 GHPLSGV
+1656 GQPLSGV

-1688 LSPGQYYFKPM
+1688 LVGIHY
-1699 MKEFRFE
+1699 R
-1706 PTSQMIKVEEGQ
+1706 QMY
-1718 NLNIDIT
+1718 LF
-1725 GIKTAYSCYGAV
+1725 CYGAV

-1756 ECSLYSE
+1756 ECRLYSE
-1763 DTVTDEEGRF
+1763 DTITDEEGRF
-1773 RLRGLLPSCKYLIQ
+1773 RLRGLLPGCKYLIK

-1799 LPSHRAIEVSSND
+1799 LPQHRAIEVGSSD
-1812 IEGVNIIAFRQINQ
+1812 IEGINIIAFRQINQ
-1826 FDLSGNVHT
+1826 FDLSGNVIT

-1841 TLSVKLYKID
+1841 TLSVKLYKSD

-1875 DGEGYVLMLYSTLS
+1875 DGETYVLMLYSTLS

-1903 SNGYHKH
+1903 STGYHKH
-1910 ITLTFNPT
+1910 VTLTFNPT

-1948 KVIPL
+1948 KVIPV
-1953 LLQVVN
+1953 LLQLVN

-1969 TSGDSAA
+1969 ASGDSAA

-1989 RRI
+1989 RRT

>member
-1 MEVDS
+1 PMSPPHYSTSGPAGVAAIVS
-6 VFYTDRSGRVT
+6 VF
-17 SNPLLDQLPSYQS
+17 
-30 LLYRRKSSLTAGS
+30 
-43 KRRGS
+43 
-48 SRSRLGSSGSGKWG
+48 
-62 ISTFKRREEKLK
+62 
-74 SPTEQRPIRELA
+74 
-86 KTMAEKRRHNTQ
+86 
-98 RLEEARELSSWSHMR
+98 
-113 RSTRRHLRRLK
+113 
-124 DDVEEWLNSL
+124 
-134 KLWRGDIHLIE
+134 
-145 GMFGTGIL
+145 
-153 SYFSFLRFLVM
+153 
-164 LNLVIFLLMFSF
+164 
-176 VMLPIII
+176 
-183 APSASGNITYNIHD
+183 
-197 GSECSVYPSSAR
+197 
-209 RGLVIF
+209 
-215 HEHITDLLSGG
+215 
-226 GFLEQTYL
+226 
-234 FYGYYRADKI
+234 
-244 HFPNITYNL
+244 
-253 PLAYLLATLAYL
+253 
-265 FLSLIWIVKRSATGF
+265 
-280 KQNLVQDEDR
+280 
-290 FQSFCNKIFAGW
+290 
-302 DFCITNANASKLKRS
+302 
-317 SLLYELKTDLEEERI
+317 
-332 KQKIADR
+332 
-339 TRKDK
+339 
-344 CRIYVIRL
+344 
-352 ILNLFVIAVLAGCF
+352 
-366 YSIYV
+366 
-371 ATIFSQEAQ
+371 
-380 MNNIKVN
+380 
-387 FIVDLIYEYLPSI
+387 
-400 VITLANFITPLLF
+400 
-413 SIIINYEDYS
+413 
-423 PAFEIRFTLMRCVFM
+423 
-438 RLTSIGV
+438 
-445 LLFSLWSQITK
+445 
-456 CEEEPCSCGYNHVL
+456 
-470 YSCWET
+470 
-476 RVGQEMYKLTIFD
+476 
-489 FIIIVAVTVFVEFPR
+489 
-504 KLIVKH
+504 
-510 CDCGLAKWWG
+510 
-520 QQEFAI
+520 
-526 PQNVLEIVYGQTICW
+526 
-541 IGTFYSPM
+541 
-549 LPAIC
+549 
-554 TIKYFFIF
+554 
-562 YIKKVSLINNCRPAS
+562 
-577 RPFRAS
+577 
-583 SSNFFFLGVLLIG
+583 
-596 LALACLPVT
+596 
-605 VSVAQINCSQACGPF
+605 
-620 VHYNTSWE
+620 
-628 VLPTTVSQLPD
+628 
-639 GARTLLFALSS
+639 
-650 EAFAV
+650 
-655 SFFVVTCLAMFYVI
+655 
-669 ALAGA
+669 
-674 HKRVINQLREQLA
+674 
-687 MEGRDKRF
+687 
-695 LIQKL
+695 
-700 CQAQK
+700 
-705 VSAIRSPVSRSQPR
+705 
-719 SPSYHTS
+719 
-726 FSNNFDEGV
+726 
-735 FLAHPP
+735 
-741 PDSSTHQLRWCGTG
+741 
-755 GGVLLLGSTGDTHTD
+755 
-770 KMLRITIRADIGAI
+770 
-784 WILFCI
+784 
-790 TYSQFLTVSSD
+790 FLTVSSD

-901 TVLSKGHLLGPAGV
+901 MVLSKGHLLGPAGV

-920 RVGTE
+920 RAGTE
-925 EKLQSVVTQP
+925 EKLQSVITQP
-935 GGKYTFLKVL
+935 GGKYTFFKVL
-945 PGNYDIIAAH
+945 PGNYDITASH
-955 PSWTLEQSATS
+955 PSWTLDATS
-966 VHVSNANAPAADHLV
+966 VHVSNANAPATDHLV

-993 DGEPMKGVTFLLY
+993 DGEPMKEVTFLLY
-1006 SATVKKE
+1006 SATVKRE
-1013 DVSGCNLS
+1013 
-1021 PVDGADSGDSSLLY
+1021 
-1035 LCSALS
+1035 
-1041 RDDGTFIFPSLA
+1041 
-1053 SGEYTV
+1053 

-1112 PDASVSLNNQIKVI
+1112 SDATVSLNNQIKVV

-1144 IRVSKDLM
+1144 IRVNKDLM

-1201 THREPDKTSSKTM
+1201 THQNQDKASSRTI

-1229 DYSVQVLLPD
+1229 DYSVHVSLPEA
-1239 MEVKAGLAL
+1239 EVK
-1248 QPQALEVSLV
+1248 EVSLV
-1258 DRPLTD
+1258 DQPLTD

-1298 ERRSVALSGSGDTL
+1298 ERRMVALSGSSDIL
-1312 SFSFDDVLP
+1312 SFSFDNVLP

-1345 DSDVLGVEFRQIGY
+1345 DSDIVGVEFRQIGY

-1381 NVGVYDLSK
+1381 NVGMYNLSK

-1469 SLEEQRLEQ
+1469 SLEEQRQEQ
-1478 QLMEIQLRRQER
+1478 QLQEIQLRRQER
-1490 ERRAAEE
+1490 S
-1497 DGGVRDD
+1497 VV
-1504 SPPIQEKAD
+1504 PPIQEKAD

-1540 ELLFYPPEV
+1540 ELLFYPPEI

-1554 GESCPGRLVDIAGRA
+1554 GESCPGRLVDITGRA

-1584 EISISE
+1584 EISITE
-1590 KGAAAPLITVATNEM
+1590 RGAATPLITVATNEM

-1616 REYDISA
+1616 RQYDISA

-1646 GVTFKIKSEE
+1646 GVTFKIKSED
-1656 GHPLSGV
+1656 GQPLSGV

-1706 PTSQMIKVEEGQ
+1706 PASQMITVEEGQ
-1718 NLNIDIT
+1718 NLSIDIT

-1773 RLRGLLPSCKYLIQ
+1773 RLRGLLPGCKYLIQ

-1799 LPSHRAIEVSSND
+1799 LPQHRAIEVGSSD

-1826 FDLSGNVHT
+1826 FDLSGNVIT
-1835 SPEHLP
+1835 TPEHLP
-1841 TLSVKLYKID
+1841 TLSVKLYKSD

-1875 DGEGYVLMLYSTLS
+1875 DGETYVLMLYSTLS

-1903 SNGYHKH
+1903 STGYHKH
-1910 ITLTFNPT
+1910 VTLTFNPT

-1953 LLQVVN
+1953 LLQVMN

-1969 TSGDSAA
+1969 TSGESAA

-1989 RRI
+1989 RRT